1 MDKEKAL
8 KIAGVG
14 AVSVA
19 VIAFAI
25 FGMSQTKGS
34 PIYGF
39 FNNSSN
45 ELKVSKIEEDKSE
58 GDEEKNSRLLADSEE
73 AKRDAENSQFAMNK
87 INTWSAE
94 DILKTPKH
102 LDYQYKKSDP
112 ERKVENTRGVNNEA
126 YYKKQIESFSSVY
139 QNRKYRNATD
149 ETYEKARNSFAN
161 VMNLLQDHQK
171 QNAESGGAS
180 GKSEDFQR
188 LMIEHFNSD
197 GQYLKNVIS
206 AMQIS
211 NSNLELDPDTFRLKM
226 TSNESNGVYAF
237 EAIMKEKSTGEQYAY
252 VSGFY
257 NAKLDYF
264 DVTSSIYLLDGAV
277 SFDKWTYETK
287 GIQ

>member
-1 MDKEKAL
+1 MEKDKML

-14 AVSVA
+14 AVSIAVA
-19 VIAFAI
+19 AFAI
-25 FGMSQTKGS
+25 FGLSQTKGN

-39 FNNSSN
+39 FNNSAN
-45 ELKVSKIEEDKSE
+45 ELKSSKIEEKKTE
-58 GDEEKNSRLLADSEE
+58 DEENEESRLLANSEE

-102 LDYQYKKSDP
+102 TDYQYKKSDP
-112 ERKVENTRGVNNEA
+112 ERKVENTRGVNDEK

-161 VMNLLQDHQK
+161 AMNTLQDHQR

-180 GKSEDFQR
+180 GRSEDFQR
-188 LMIEHFNSD
+188 LMIEYFNSD
-197 GQYLKNVIS
+197 GQYLKNVLS

-226 TSNESNGVYAF
+226 TSNESSGVYAF
-237 EAIMKEKSTGEQYAY
+237 EAIMKEKSSGEQYAY
-252 VSGFY
+252 VSGYY

-277 SFDKWTYETK
+277 GFDKWTYETK

>member
-112 ERKVENTRGVNNEA
+112 ERKVENTRGVNN
-126 YYKKQIESFSSVY
+126 
-139 QNRKYRNATD
+139 
-149 ETYEKARNSFAN
+149 
-161 VMNLLQDHQK
+161 
-171 QNAESGGAS
+171 
-180 GKSEDFQR
+180 
-188 LMIEHFNSD
+188 
-197 GQYLKNVIS
+197 
-206 AMQIS
+206 
-211 NSNLELDPDTFRLKM
+211 
-226 TSNESNGVYAF
+226 
-237 EAIMKEKSTGEQYAY
+237 
-252 VSGFY
+252 
-257 NAKLDYF
+257 
-264 DVTSSIYLLDGAV
+264 
-277 SFDKWTYETK
+277 
-287 GIQ
+287 

>member
-1 MDKEKAL
+1 MEKDKLL
-8 KIAGVG
+8 KIARVG
-14 AVSVA
+14 AVSIAVA
-19 VIAFAI
+19 AFAI
-25 FGMSQTKGS
+25 FGLSQTKGN
-34 PIYGF
+34 PVYGF
-39 FNNSSN
+39 FNNSAN
-45 ELKVSKIEEDKSE
+45 ELKSSKIEEDT
-58 GDEEKNSRLLADSEE
+58 DTEEVDKNSRLSADSEE

-87 INTWSAE
+87 INSWSAE

-112 ERKVENTRGVNNEA
+112 DRKVENTRGVNDEK

-161 VMNLLQDHQK
+161 VMNILQDHQR
-171 QNAESGGAS
+171 QNQASGGAS
-180 GKSEDFQR
+180 GRSEDFQR

-197 GQYLKNVIS
+197 GQYLKNLLS

-226 TSNESNGVYAF
+226 TSNESDGVYAF
-237 EAIMKEKSTGEQYAY
+237 EAIMNEKSTGEQYAY
-252 VSGFY
+252 VSGYY
-257 NAKLDYF
+257 NSKLDYF

-277 SFDKWTYETK
+277 GFDKWTYETK